1 MVSKR
6 AEDEIRSAGNFPN
19 ETAACSPSGRSDG
32 CGVTAVGPPSL
43 NDVASLLD
51 AGLVDSADAAQL
63 NKVAD
68 NFHVAVTPHLG
79 RMIATGDNDA
89 ALAAQFVPSVDE
101 LTVLPHERH
110 DPIGDDA
117 YEVVKGVTHRYP
129 DRVLL
134 KLTHICRV
142 YCRFC
147 FRREKVGDPGYHLTA
162 GELRQAIDYIA
173 NDPCIWEVI
182 LTGGDPL
189 VLSNR
194 RLANVMNR
202 LASIDH
208 LGVIR
213 LHTRVPIAEPKR
225 VDNGLLAALKTK
237 KAVFLVIHCNHPGEL
252 SGEVCAA
259 LGAFVDAGIPVL
271 SQTVLLRG
279 INDTKEVLEQLMRK
293 LVSLRVKPYY
303 LHHPDLARGTG
314 HFRVSIEHG
323 VELVDS
329 LRGFVSGVCQPTYV
343 LDIPGGYGKV
353 PLTPC
358 YTEQAGNGGLLV
370 RDYRGAKH
378 EYLDPIPNPAR
389 RRSQRRRCE
398 TIGAVPASSSERIAA
413 SRDTRDQNL

>member
-6 AEDEIRSAGNFPN
+6 TEDEIRAAGNFPS
-19 ETAACSPSGRSDG
+19 EAATCSPSGRSDG
-32 CGVTAVGPPSL
+32 CGATALGPPSL

-68 NFHVAVTPHLG
+68 NFRVAVTPHLG
-79 RMIATGDNDA
+79 QLIAASDHDY
-89 ALAAQFVPSVDE
+89 ALVGQFVPSVEE
-101 LTVLPHERH
+101 LTVLPHERD

-173 NDPCIWEVI
+173 NDPRIWEVI

-194 RLANVMNR
+194 RLADVMNT

-213 LHTRVPIAEPKR
+213 LHTRVPVAEPKR
-225 VDNGLLAALKTK
+225 VDKGLLAALKTR
-237 KAVFLVIHCNHPGEL
+237 KAVFLVIHCNHPREL

-279 INDTKEVLEQLMRK
+279 INDTKEILEQLMRK

-303 LHHPDLARGTG
+303 LHHPDLAAGTG
-314 HFRVSIEHG
+314 HFRVSIDHG
-323 VELVDS
+323 VQLVDS
-329 LRGFVSGVCQPTYV
+329 LRGFVSGLCQPTYV

-353 PLTPC
+353 PLTPR
-358 YTEQAGNGGLLV
+358 YTEQASDGGLLV

-378 EYLDPIPNPAR
+378 EYLDPIPN
-389 RRSQRRRCE
+389 
-398 TIGAVPASSSERIAA
+398 G
-413 SRDTRDQNL
+413 